1 VEPIISRLSRPEV
14 RDTLPANQLLNPF
27 VVFSYCKLS
36 ESISSETRERN
47 INLTMERKYIAA
59 GLQNVFQEHQT
70 CDINIA
76 KGFLA
81 FLINKFLH
89 VKSILVCRNRHCED
103 TTLAF
108 DQTAQLK
115 GGFVD
120 RSCLGRHSTEEDR
133 FRLCHSGKSRRCTCT
148 SRCSSH
154 CITNTSA
161 CHSPSP
167 SWWRSCFSNTEGG
180 GSNDQSD

>member
-1 VEPIISRLSRPEV
+1 ML
-14 RDTLPANQLLNPF
+14 LLNSRMF
-27 VVFSYCKLS
+27 
-36 ESISSETRERN
+36 
-47 INLTMERKYIAA
+47 AH
-59 GLQNVFQEHQT
+59 FQEHQT

-81 FLINKFLH
+81 FLVNMFLQ

-120 RSCLGRHSTEEDR
+120 RSCLGRLSFGHSTEEDR
-133 FRLCHSGKSRRCTCT
+133 FRKWQLCHSGKFRRCRHVVAPTV
-148 SRCSSH
+148 
-154 CITNTSA
+154 
-161 CHSPSP
+161 
-167 SWWRSCFSNTEGG
+167 
-180 GSNDQSD
+180 

>member
-1 VEPIISRLSRPEV
+1 MLLLDSRMF
-14 RDTLPANQLLNPF
+14 AH
-27 VVFSYCKLS
+27 
-36 ESISSETRERN
+36 
-47 INLTMERKYIAA
+47 
-59 GLQNVFQEHQT
+59 FQEHQT

-76 KGFLA
+76 KSFLA
-81 FLINKFLH
+81 FLIDKFLQ

-120 RSCLGRHSTEEDR
+120 RSCLGRLSFGHSRRRTVSGKR
-133 FRLCHSGKSRRCTCT
+133 QLCHSGKSRRCRCT

-161 CHSPSP
+161 CHSPSS
-167 SWWRSCFSNTEGG
+167 SWWRSCSFKY
-180 GSNDQSD
+180 